1 MRLATILAPG
11 CVVLDLHGGSK
22 RGALAQLAALIAG
35 QCSDIDATDLLEALV
50 KREEASST
58 AIADGIAIPHAKVQ
72 HGSTVVSCFGRSR
85 LGIDFESVDGRPTQ
99 LFFVLVSPACDPS
112 LHVQWLAHIAG
123 LLGNPAVR
131 KALLDATTVEEV
143 FEVLE
148 REERDREART

>member
-1 MRLATILAPG
+1 MRLATILEPG

-22 RGALAQLAALIAG
+22 REALAQLAASIARLR
-35 QCSDIDATDLLEALV
+35 SDIDAVDLLEALV

-72 HGSTVVSCFGRSR
+72 QGATVISCFGRSR
-85 LGIDFESVDGRPTQ
+85 TGIDFESVDGRPTQ
-99 LFFVLVSPACDPS
+99 LFFVLVSPAADPS

-131 KALLDATTVEEV
+131 RALLEAATAE
-143 FEVLE
+143 EVLE
-148 REERDREART
+148 VLAREEGEREARA